1 MVYKA
6 LGRKV
11 RTNYEQK
18 FNLTE
23 VTLDFAKNT
32 YEIKTFMTYN
42 IVKNFMTYNIV
53 IFIKTAN

>member
-32 YEIKTFMTYN
+32 YEIK
-42 IVKNFMTYNIV
+42 NFMTYNIV